1 MATGP
6 STQAGSIDRVDPA
19 LDAIVPAEAKI
30 EKLAGGFAFTEGPI
44 WFKQERYLLFS
55 DIPGNAIHK
64 WTPDG
69 KVALFRKPSGY
80 DKNDAPPGAFIGS
93 NGMTLDQQTRL
104 IICEHGNHRV
114 TRLEKDGSLTVLADQ
129 WEGKRLNSPNDI
141 VQKSNGDLYFT
152 DPPYGLV
159 KQDQDPKKEL
169 DFNGVFRISNGK
181 LHLLYKGVAR
191 PNGLAFTPDEKHMY
205 LNNSEPHNKI
215 CLRFDVRDDGSLE
228 GLERRRSRW
237 YEDRPKRKC
246 LLYRAGRSLDL
257 FERRTASGDDQ
268 AAGSA
273 GQPAL
278 GRWRFEDSLHYG
290 TDWVIPDKAE
300 SGRDPAV
307 GVRTRLPAASFCS
320 YGA

>member
-114 TRLEKDGSLTVLADQ
+114 TRLEKDGSLTVLAD
-129 WEGKRLNSPNDI
+129 
-141 VQKSNGDLYFT
+141 
-152 DPPYGLV
+152 
-159 KQDQDPKKEL
+159 
-169 DFNGVFRISNGK
+169 
-181 LHLLYKGVAR
+181 
-191 PNGLAFTPDEKHMY
+191 
-205 LNNSEPHNKI
+205 
-215 CLRFDVRDDGSLE
+215 
-228 GLERRRSRW
+228 RR
-237 YEDRPKRKC
+237 
-246 LLYRAGRSLDL
+246 
-257 FERRTASGDDQ
+257 
-268 AAGSA
+268 
-273 GQPAL
+273 
-278 GRWRFEDSLHYG
+278 
-290 TDWVIPDKAE
+290 
-300 SGRDPAV
+300 
-307 GVRTRLPAASFCS
+307 
-320 YGA
+320 